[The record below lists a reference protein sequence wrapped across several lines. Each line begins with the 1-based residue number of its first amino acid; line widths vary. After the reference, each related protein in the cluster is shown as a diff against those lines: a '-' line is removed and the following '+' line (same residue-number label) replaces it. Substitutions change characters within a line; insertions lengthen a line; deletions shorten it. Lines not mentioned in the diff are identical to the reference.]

1 MRKETFSFL
10 CYVSEESGRIGRR
23 LIYKILKAR
32 KNATCLAEDKKRYA
46 FIQYS
51 LQQQSLSGLREKH
64 CVF

>member
-23 LIYKILKAR
+23 LIYKILKALTVLYCSR
-32 KNATCLAEDKKRYA
+32 LYVSGKNATSFAEDKIRYA

-51 LQQQSLSGLREKH
+51 PQQ
-64 CVF
+64 